1 MAHIYAG
8 DASKV
13 DVEVLKAVQTLPD
26 DFWIFAEFDIERN
39 VDWLA
44 IREVPATERTTRPST
59 MILTELKR
67 SDKPIRAWNMN
78 GPWEK
83 LEDTGVYT
91 EVHNDK
97 PEINYYQQALHTSSA
112 LQDWLW
118 RNQRFYLDSHLPVQ
132 PIDSFKPWPDLLIL
146 SPPGVRH
153 QLPIRPPTG
162 YGGFWFG
169 LDQWTNHVQRWN
181 PRAGYSWS
189 KDELTKL
196 AEFLGLTEVASPH
209 VIVATAAAPGAV
221 PKEIADFL
229 GWVVRLEERVAQ
241 LERQLAALGSDAG
254 ASSGAQPPAPAAP
267 TAPEQPAS
275 VYRPSEPAGYGIG
288 YNGTSY
294 TTGSATY
301 APGQQFE
308 GRVYRISP
316 QRDYV
321 LASLSDGYTVL
332 LHISKMSENFQ
343 RRLNMGQVDLGATIR
358 MEVLAVE
365 RDRGQVRIEVRD
377 VGTPPPA
384 ALPEPS
390 AFLLR
395 PPEDTQSSW

>member
-8 DASKV
+8 DTSKV
-13 DVEVLKAVQTLPD
+13 DEEVLRAVEKLPD

-39 VDWLA
+39 VDWLV
-44 IREVPATERTTRPST
+44 IREVPASERATRPST

-83 LEDTGVYT
+83 LEDSGVYS
-91 EVHNDK
+91 ELHSDK
-97 PEINYYQQALHTSSA
+97 PEINFYQQVLHTSSA

-169 LDQWTNHVQRWN
+169 LEQWVNHVQRWN

-196 AEFLGLTEVASPH
+196 AQFLGLKEVATPRISTP
-209 VIVATAAAPGAV
+209 IAPGES
-221 PKEIADFL
+221 PKEVGDFMA
-229 GWVVRLEERVAQ
+229 WVLRLEERVSQ
-241 LERQLAALGSDAG
+241 LERQVQGMTTTSEGNGSNG
-254 ASSGAQPPAPAAP
+254 GQPSASTAPAAGVSEA
-267 TAPEQPAS
+267 APS
-275 VYRPSEPAGYGIG
+275 TYRPYEGGV
-288 YNGTSY
+288 Y
-294 TTGSATY
+294 TDTTY
-301 APGQQFE
+301 TVGQQFD
-308 GRVYRISP
+308 GRIYRISP

-321 LASLSDGYTVL
+321 LASLPDGLTVL

-343 RRLNMGQVDLGATIR
+343 RRLNMGQMQPGTAVRL
-358 MEVLAVE
+358 EVLQIE
-365 RDRGQVRIEVRD
+365 RDRGQTRLEVRD
-377 VGTPPPA
+377 IGTPPLSS
-384 ALPEPS
+384 LPEPT
-390 AFLLR
+390 AMMLPR
-395 PPEDTQSSW
+395 PPEDAPSPW